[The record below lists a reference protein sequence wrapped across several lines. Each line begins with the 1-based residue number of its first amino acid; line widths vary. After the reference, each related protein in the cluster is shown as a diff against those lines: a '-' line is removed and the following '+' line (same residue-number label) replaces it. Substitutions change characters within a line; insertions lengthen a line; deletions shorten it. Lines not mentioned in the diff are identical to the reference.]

1 MARGSAVGLYFPA
14 EGSPTTPMKK
24 TPIAVLLSVWCVI
37 VLASCHR
44 GQAPLSRTER
54 VLGTPCTITLYDH
67 ASARSL
73 DACFA
78 RLREINS
85 RMSVRDP
92 GSELDAVNEAAG
104 KRAVHV
110 TDDVFIVV
118 KRGLE
123 LAQLSNGLFDPTVGP
138 LVRLWGVNTEN
149 ARVPSAAEIKAA
161 LALVNWKDVVVDE
174 TARTIA
180 LRRPS
185 MTLDVGGVAKGYAAD
200 EMVRILAARGV
211 RSALVDLG
219 GNIFAMGSK
228 PDGAPWNIGIQ
239 DPGGPRG
246 ASIGI
251 VTVTNRTVVTSGVY
265 ERYFQKNGK
274 RYHHI
279 MDTRTGYPVDNGIV
293 SATVVADTSFAADGV
308 TLTLLAMGPHQG
320 LALAR
325 RMGLAAIMVAA
336 DHAVYATPE
345 AKGFFRITDPSFRFV
360 D

>member
-1 MARGSAVGLYFPA
+1 
-14 EGSPTTPMKK
+14 
-24 TPIAVLLSVWCVI
+24 
-37 VLASCHR
+37 
-44 GQAPLSRTER
+44 
-54 VLGTPCTITLYDH
+54 
-67 ASARSL
+67 
-73 DACFA
+73 
-78 RLREINS
+78 
-85 RMSVRDP
+85 
-92 GSELDAVNEAAG
+92 
-104 KRAVHV
+104 
-110 TDDVFIVV
+110 
-118 KRGLE
+118 
-123 LAQLSNGLFDPTVGP
+123 
-138 LVRLWGVNTEN
+138 
-149 ARVPSAAEIKAA
+149 VPSAAEIKAA